1 MNTDTPAPTRR
12 PLVIYRE
19 TVDELRQARDM
30 RESGFTINKRATE
43 HYTMTALTELLNSRQ
58 ADGSLLSTA
67 QYGVLARGIL
77 RNYVQAI
84 GTDEEKDNG

>member
-1 MNTDTPAPTRR
+1 MNTEKPTPAPTRR

-43 HYTMTALTELLNSRQ
+43 HFTMVALTELMDADTAEGHTNSVQ
-58 ADGSLLSTA
+58 FGM
-67 QYGVLARGIL
+67 LARGIL

-84 GTDEEKDNG
+84 GEETSGE